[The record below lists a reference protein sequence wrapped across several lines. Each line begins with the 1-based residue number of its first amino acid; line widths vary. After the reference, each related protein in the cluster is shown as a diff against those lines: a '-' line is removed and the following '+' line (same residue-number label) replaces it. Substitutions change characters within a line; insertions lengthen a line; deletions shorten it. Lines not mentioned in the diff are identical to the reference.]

1 MATRFG
7 AANSTPAYKTK
18 LLWAAGA
25 LFTIV
30 LILGAAILLMFST
43 NDPKAAVA
51 ASDVVVEATVTDT
64 VDVMVAAVR
73 IEEGQ
78 LLSEPMFISRPM
90 DADKAPITVVRAEHQ
105 QTVIGKYS
113 KRVIN
118 PNMPLVRDDITMARP
133 VNSFKIPRGYR
144 AVTILVNMQSGVE
157 GFAKPNSRVDVL
169 WSYTQERE
177 QKIAT
182 IVRFVKI
189 LSVGGQTQ
197 AAEEKPVLGENTPVT
212 VLATERD
219 AKKIELARTMGQLS
233 LSLVGDSESG
243 STDTRPDSMGIEALI
258 GRPAVQEE
266 EPNDGEMMMVDPE
279 TGAQVRYELRAGRWV
294 RDTSFQQ

>member
-18 LLWAAGA
+18 LLWAAGG
-25 LFTIV
+25 LFTVV
-30 LILGAAILLMFST
+30 LILGAAILMVFSAD
-43 NDPKAAVA
+43 DPKEAVA
-51 ASDVVVEATVTDT
+51 AADLGVEAPVSDT
-64 VDVMVAAVR
+64 VDVIVAAVR
-73 IEEGQ
+73 IEEGAM
-78 LLSEPMFISRPM
+78 LTDAMFVNRPM

-105 QTVIGKYS
+105 PTVIGKYS

-118 PNMPLVRDDITMARP
+118 PNMPLVRDDITASRP
-133 VNSFKIPRGYR
+133 VNTFKIPRGYR

-169 WSYTQERE
+169 WSYTQDNE

-189 LSVGGQTQ
+189 LSVGGQTE
-197 AAEEKPVLGENTPVT
+197 AGEEKPVIGADTPVT
-212 VLATERD
+212 MLATERD
-219 AKKIELARTMGQLS
+219 AKKIELARTMGTLS

-243 STDTRPDSMGIEALI
+243 STDTRPDSMGIESLI
-258 GRPAVQEE
+258 GRPAAQEE
-266 EPNDGEMMMVDPE
+266 EPNDGEMVMVDPE

-294 RDTSFQQ
+294 RDASFQE